1 RSQWELDHLAAYGGK
16 EEFSPNDA
24 EGWLMTFDKP
34 DRRNFQH
41 FVFRDNNLVF
51 FFDPYHV
58 GPYAFGRRTV
68 ELQFNEIYKLLT
80 DRMVELLIG
89 RALE

>member
-1 RSQWELDHLAAYGGK
+1 MAFGD
-16 EEFSPNDA
+16 EFNFEDA
-24 EGWLMTFDKP
+24 QIWLSVFDKP
-34 DRRNFQH
+34 DLKNFQH

-51 FFDPYHV
+51 IFDPYHT

-68 ELQFNEIYKLLT
+68 ELPFNDMYTLLT

-89 RALE
+89 PRAAS